1 MRKPTMLQYE
11 LSLRKSDALL
21 TWACRRMLLRRAIF
35 TGVVCLAAIVFAIWG
50 FPILSVPPFAWAIPV
65 LILAGGNLWMSPETE
80 DAFQPL
86 RREDLVGMVKGADD
100 PDFRWWQHLWLG

>member
-1 MRKPTMLQYE
+1 MSQYE
-11 LSLRKSDALL
+11 LPFQKSRDALL

-35 TGVVCLAAIVFAIWG
+35 TGVVWVAAIAFAIWG
-50 FPILSVPPFAWAIPV
+50 FPILTVPAWMWMLPVFAIAGAI
-65 LILAGGNLWMSPETE
+65 LWMSPETE